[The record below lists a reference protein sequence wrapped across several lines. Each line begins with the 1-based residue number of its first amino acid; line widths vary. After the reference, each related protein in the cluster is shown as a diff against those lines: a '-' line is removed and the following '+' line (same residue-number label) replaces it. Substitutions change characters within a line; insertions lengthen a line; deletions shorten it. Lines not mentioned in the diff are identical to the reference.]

1 MVSICPIEGRL
12 HDILGLNFNAER
24 NVKMR
29 PDINKYLPMLDGYDM
44 NHEQKVQFIH
54 DLWHVM
60 ESFVDQAFGVHPVQ
74 QVGNKKSKRDLQDTM
89 QTIESPHNQ
98 T

>member
-1 MVSICPIEGRL
+1 
-12 HDILGLNFNAER
+12 
-24 NVKMR
+24 
-29 PDINKYLPMLDGYDM
+29 MLEGYDM

-54 DLWHVM
+54 DLWYVM

-74 QVGNKKSKRDLQDTM
+74 QIGDKNIKLDLQNTM
-89 QTIESPHNQ
+89 QTIESPHNP

>member
-1 MVSICPIEGRL
+1 MVSTCPIGGGL
-12 HDILGLNFNAER
+12 HDILGLDFDAER

-29 PDINKYLPMLDGYDM
+29 PDIKKYLPMLDGYDM

-74 QVGNKKSKRDLQDTM
+74 QVGDENTKLDLQGTM
-89 QTIESPHNQ
+89 QTIESSHNP

>member
-1 MVSICPIEGRL
+1 
-12 HDILGLNFNAER
+12 
-24 NVKMR
+24 MR
-29 PDINKYLPMLDGYDM
+29 PDIKKYLPMLDGYDM
-44 NHEQKVQFIH
+44 NH

-74 QVGNKKSKRDLQDTM
+74 QVGDKNSKPDLQGTTQTM
-89 QTIESPHNQ
+89 ESSHNP